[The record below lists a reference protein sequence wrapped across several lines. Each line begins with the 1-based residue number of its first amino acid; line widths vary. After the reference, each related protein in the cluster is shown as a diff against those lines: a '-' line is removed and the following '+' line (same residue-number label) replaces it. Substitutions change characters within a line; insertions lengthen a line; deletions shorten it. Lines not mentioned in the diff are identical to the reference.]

1 MTEGITTGSGPAPR
15 LPADAEAAVL
25 APLSMRQKS
34 LFACGDIADG
44 IKNVALA
51 QFLLFYLTAVMGLSG
66 SLAGLALA
74 IALIIDA
81 ITDPIVG
88 YISDTT
94 RSRWGRRHLYMFGA
108 APPLALAVG
117 LIFSVPRFETTWA
130 LFTYVLGV
138 LLLLRVSFSA
148 FILPYAAMGAEL
160 SKDYQERSVIMTYRI
175 FFNMCANVSCVV
187 LGFGIFMSGDNLLNR
202 EAYIPFGWVIATIV
216 LVGALVS
223 ATGTLPLRHRLQRMP
238 QEPAPSVARILRE
251 LGDVFHNRSFI
262 LLFLTIVVFWV
273 AQGTA
278 GSLGVHAFR
287 FFWSLPTQSIQNL
300 LIVQTTGLALGIPL
314 CALLLRFLEKKQISA
329 ACLAVICL
337 CQAIPASVAILGF
350 APPTGPMLLAFLA
363 CFHFLIGLSL
373 TNLAITFG
381 SMMADAAD
389 EHDLLFGSRREALY
403 FAGLTFGGKC
413 ALGVGAFVAG
423 VALDLIGF
431 PTDLA
436 SRPEQTISDLTL
448 LKLGLIYG
456 PGAALISFAAV
467 AILMRYRLDSREH
480 ARIQRELGQRNVSA
494 SAPLRRPRP
503 DQPDRTPSAARGDF

>member
-1 MTEGITTGSGPAPR
+1 MTDVFATGSGARGSLQPGG
-15 LPADAEAAVL
+15 ADADGL
-25 APLSMRQKS
+25 APLTLRQKS

-66 SLAGLALA
+66 SLAGLALG
-74 IALIIDA
+74 IALIVDA

-88 YISDTT
+88 YVSDTT
-94 RSRWGRRHLYMFGA
+94 RSRWGRRHIYMFGSA
-108 APPLALAVG
+108 LPLALAVG
-117 LIFSVPRFETTWA
+117 LIFSIPPFEATWA
-130 LFTYVLGV
+130 LFTYVLGI

-175 FFNMCANVSCVV
+175 FFNICANVSCVI

-202 EAYIPFGWVIATIV
+202 EAYVPFGWLIATIV
-216 LVGALVS
+216 LVATLIS
-223 ATGTLPLRHRLQRMP
+223 ATGTLPMRHRLQLMP
-238 QEPAPSVARILRE
+238 VATSSPRIFGE

-287 FFWSLPTQSIQNL
+287 YFWSLPTQTIQNL
-300 LIVQTTGLALGIPL
+300 LIMQTTGLALGIPL

-329 ACLAVICL
+329 ACLAIICV

-350 APPTGPMLLAFLA
+350 APPPGLALFAFLA
-363 CFHFLIGLSL
+363 VFHFLIGMSL

-436 SRPEQTISDLTL
+436 SRPDQVIHDATL

-467 AILMRYRLDSREH
+467 SILMRYRLDSREH
-480 ARIQRELGQRNVSA
+480 ARIQRELARRNGA
-494 SAPLRRPRP
+494 
-503 DQPDRTPSAARGDF
+503 